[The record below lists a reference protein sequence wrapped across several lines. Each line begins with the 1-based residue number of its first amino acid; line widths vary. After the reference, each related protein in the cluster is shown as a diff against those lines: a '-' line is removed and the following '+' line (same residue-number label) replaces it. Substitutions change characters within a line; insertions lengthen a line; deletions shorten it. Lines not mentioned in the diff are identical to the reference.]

1 MSLECTD
8 QAMIVTLNTE
18 DPFTGRL
25 YSQTAGKDC
34 EVRGDNRTET
44 QLSLEFDDASL
55 ARYLIFHIICYI
67 SAPYL
72 LHIWYI
78 ISINKPSA
86 II

>member
-8 QAMIVTLNTE
+8 QSMIVTLNTE

-34 EVRGDNRTET
+34 EVRGENRTET

-55 ARYLIFHIICYI
+55 ARYLVPPVCYI
-67 SAPYL
+67 SDVTV
-72 LHIWYI
+72 I
-78 ISINKPSA
+78 
-86 II
+86 

>member
-34 EVRGDNRTET
+34 EVRGENGTET
-44 QLSLEFDDASL
+44 RLSLEFDDASL
-55 ARYLIFHIICYI
+55 ARYLVPPVCYI
-67 SAPYL
+67 SDVTV
-72 LHIWYI
+72 I
-78 ISINKPSA
+78 
-86 II
+86 

>member
-8 QAMIVTLNTE
+8 QSMIVTLNTE

-25 YSQTAGKDC
+25 YSQNAGKDC

-55 ARYLIFHIICYI
+55 ARYLILHN
-67 SAPYL
+67 L

-78 ISINKPSA
+78 SDIY
-86 II
+86 

>member
-18 DPFTGRL
+18 DPFIGRL

-34 EVRGDNRTET
+34 EVRGENRTET

-55 ARYLIFHIICYI
+55 ARYRISHISYLVYI
-67 SAPYL
+67 
-72 LHIWYI
+72 
-78 ISINKPSA
+78 
-86 II
+86 

>member
-18 DPFTGRL
+18 DPFIGRL

-34 EVRGDNRTET
+34 EVRGENRTET

-55 ARYLIFHIICYI
+55 ARYLLHHISYICFI
-67 SAPYL
+67 
-72 LHIWYI
+72 HIWYI
-78 ISINKPSA
+78 SHNISYNY
-86 II
+86 